1 MPQSL
6 TKQDLQTA
14 VERVEQG
21 MTANTREI
29 ISHFNQSQ
37 GTQNQRL
44 EEMDAKL
51 DAIMEMLATRK
62 ELHNLVRALKAK
74 GISLEESEIFTV

>member
-1 MPQSL
+1 
-6 TKQDLQTA
+6 
-14 VERVEQG
+14 

-37 GTQNQRL
+37 GEQNKRFDERFAAMDVRFAAIEHRL
-44 EEMDAKL
+44 DGMDAKI

-62 ELHNLVRALKAK
+62 ELVSLVRALKAK
-74 GISLEESEIFTV
+74 GIELEESEIFTI